1 MDTKPWLRWTPSL
14 LYESPRM
21 GIVGNPAFPAAKEKR
36 LKATQHGSY
45 RSGCGLWGP
54 KTTTP
59 LPAIVI
65 SELLAKLGQFSGG
78 DWVAWL
84 LIFGAVGFHQN
95 STWYQPVF
103 TVMGLVTK

>member
-1 MDTKPWLRWTPSL
+1 
-14 LYESPRM
+14 M

-45 RSGCGLWGP
+45 SGVVVGCGA
-54 KTTTP
+54 KTTP

-84 LIFGAVGFHQN
+84 LIFGAVGFH
-95 STWYQPVF
+95 
-103 TVMGLVTK
+103 